1 MPTCQGLRRGWRIL
15 LALICAIAIP
25 EPVLGESLSA
35 PHVRVELVAE
45 NQSTQAGRDFA
56 LGLLFHLE
64 KGWHVY
70 WRNPG
75 DSGSPPQVAWTL
87 PAGFR
92 AGAMEWPYP
101 RRIPVGPLMNY
112 GYEDEVLLITPM
124 HAARQPPSGGA
135 KIGAA
140 LKWVVCQELCIAGK
154 GNLSLKVPVTS
165 GAPAPSR
172 FHEFFVK
179 TRKLLPRPASAAW
192 KLKAVSLP
200 DALVLNGR
208 SQQPVS
214 AAEFFP
220 VEPLVIENAAPQIF
234 RKHGAK
240 DFSLRMKK
248 NEQLNKPVASLKGIL
263 VTGGRAY
270 EVAAP
275 VVAGAR

>member
-1 MPTCQGLRRGWRIL
+1 MKPACPIL
-15 LALICAIAIP
+15 FLLCALSFPASAASD
-25 EPVLGESLSA
+25 SLSA
-35 PHVRVELVAE
+35 PHLKVELVAE
-45 NQSTQAGRDFA
+45 NQSIQAGRDFA

-112 GYEDEVLLITPM
+112 GYEDEVLLITPV
-124 HAARQPPSGGA
+124 HAARQPPSGAA

-140 LKWVVCQELCIAGK
+140 LKWVVCQEVCIAGK
-154 GNLSLKVPVTS
+154 GNLSLEVPVAS

-275 VVAGAR
+275 VIAGAR

>member
-1 MPTCQGLRRGWRIL
+1 MKPACPIL
-15 LALICAIAIP
+15 FLLCALSFPASAASD
-25 EPVLGESLSA
+25 SLSA
-35 PHVRVELVAE
+35 PHLKVELVAE
-45 NQSTQAGRDFA
+45 NQSIQAGRDFA

-112 GYEDEVLLITPM
+112 GYEDEVLLITPV
-124 HAARQPPSGGA
+124 HAARQPPSGA
-135 KIGAA
+135 ATLGAA
-140 LKWVVCQELCIAGK
+140 LKWVVCQEVCIAGK
-154 GNLSLKVPVTS
+154 GNVSLEVPLAS
-165 GAPAPSR
+165 GTPAPSR
-172 FHEFFVK
+172 FHDLFVK

-192 KLKAVSLP
+192 KLKAVSLS
-200 DALVLNGR
+200 DALVLDGR

-220 VEPLVIENAAPQIF
+220 IEPLVIENAAPQIF

-248 NEQLNKPVASLKGIL
+248 SEQLNKPVASLKGIL